1 MIEFYGGKEKVIQ
14 GTIEEKI
21 RMGHPE
27 EKAKKKA
34 AQLLQ
39 KKSFFVHKKHIPE
52 FPAIR
57 PSLCAHCRSGNSGA
71 PFRAIMPGRA
81 LLAFR

>member
-1 MIEFYGGKEKVIQ
+1 
-14 GTIEEKI
+14 
-21 RMGHPE
+21 
-27 EKAKKKA
+27 
-34 AQLLQ
+34 LLQ

-71 PFRAIMPGRA
+71 PFRATSPVVRFSAHVNKRVLRKQKPQHATACKHPGYKPGRA
-81 LLAFR
+81 L